1 MYNFYLLSATRKDT
15 LSYDVKIYE
24 SINIQGLIEIK
35 MKYKS
40 IIIVKISNIII
51 VFSVFCLAKYL
62 HLLLDILSEMWH
74 HAIRRFILKNIMR
87 GDIAK
92 KKNQKKNRIF
102 DNVSS
107 K

>member
-40 IIIVKISNIII
+40 IIIVKINLGMILYIMYSETIILYLN
-51 VFSVFCLAKYL
+51 FS
-62 HLLLDILSEMWH
+62 
-74 HAIRRFILKNIMR
+74 
-87 GDIAK
+87 
-92 KKNQKKNRIF
+92 
-102 DNVSS
+102 
-107 K
+107 

>member
-1 MYNFYLLSATRKDT
+1 
-15 LSYDVKIYE
+15 
-24 SINIQGLIEIK
+24 

-74 HAIRRFILKNIMR
+74 HVIRRFILKNIMR
-87 GDIAK
+87 GDIATK
-92 KKNQKKNRIF
+92 KKTTKKQNF
-102 DNVSS
+102 
-107 K
+107 